1 MWDDS
6 KGNNSSG
13 ISTASCLFSQ
23 VILHSEDPAFVTEC
37 VLTFVGLL
45 YPLQYLFPI
54 IPLLPTSM
62 PTAENV
68 SCLLKNPSG
77 NIVHYSWY

>member
-1 MWDDS
+1 MLIIE
-6 KGNNSSG
+6 G
-13 ISTASCLFSQ
+13 ISTSSCLFAQ
-23 VILHSEDPAFVTEC
+23 VVLHSEDPAFVTEC

-68 SCLLKNPSG
+68 SVLLSFTRG
-77 NIVHYSWY
+77 CRVLLEFVAFY